1 MWSSV
6 NLLTHGKAAP
16 LSAAKRWVKDL
27 RLCARCLHYR
37 AIAAHLRNQN
47 KRKLLA
53 LAQHLPAQN
62 TPLDLQYYICGMS

>member
-1 MWSSV
+1 MARQRRF
-6 NLLTHGKAAP
+6 G
-16 LSAAKRWVKDL
+16 AAKRWVKDL